1 MKKTFSVYTLL
12 MCTILLAACQ
22 GTKQQKTAESSH
34 KSAAS
39 STQSETSSSS
49 TTAPEKSDEEL
60 YADVLENGVKEYG
73 SSYKRYAFYDI
84 DKNGTDELIIG
95 DETAAIALY
104 YLKNNQPE
112 RLARSYVSPVGGVRQ
127 GFTIYQDGKVSYRD
141 VSSFDGKGELS
152 VYQLKKDNSGYDT
165 IVEKDYQV
173 GQSQSSD
180 FGLTDGTELDL
191 TVLDWKTP
199 TSQTATTAMN
209 IAGIQANDYTSIIG
223 TWKNA
228 KGDTLVF
235 DANGLTS
242 DTLMV
247 KLDYAQLSDG
257 VLSAN
262 LTPKPGVNGDGG
274 SMIKFAP
281 AGTVYPSG
289 VDGSQD
295 ASDVTKDRIW
305 MGQQTIFSDP
315 NAFYYKID

>member
-95 DETAAIALY
+95 DNTAAIALY

-127 GFTIYQDGKVSYRD
+127 GFTIYQDGKVSYMD
-141 VSSFDGKGELS
+141 FSSFDGKGALS

-199 TSQTATTAMN
+199 SSQTATTAMN

-247 KLDYAQLSDG
+247 KLDYVQLSDG
-257 VLSAN
+257 ILTAN
-262 LTPKPGVNGDGG
+262 LTPKPGVNGGG
-274 SMIKFAP
+274 GAMIKFAP
-281 AGTVYPSG
+281 AGTVYPTG

-295 ASDVTKDRIW
+295 ASDVSKDRIW
-305 MGQQTIFSDP
+305 TGQQAVFSDP